1 MADHH
6 RLWGLYQFHAEH
18 RQRQAMDDRH
28 GTIHEETLAISADN
42 LKKTL
47 IEPGYISLADAGL

>member
-1 MADHH
+1 MADNH

-28 GTIHEETLAISADN
+28 G
-42 LKKTL
+42 
-47 IEPGYISLADAGL
+47 EPQGVGR